1 MEVEQ
6 DSNIMT
12 GWIREQATL
21 LNKPY
26 GEIQRILLV
35 PTARGH
41 KSLFSKWLAYKKTV
55 PLSKPLQMPTQ
66 LYDYGAQPTTSY
78 VRGVIDD
85 EPDEEEYDEVESA
98 QSGRVVWRKR
108 EEGDDRWYIPKQFQN
123 PRGKPKTAADK
134 KKKAFFKLLD
144 AEKMDEFPV
153 APIVKQYRPMTTQ
166 EAYDNEAYLGRLKR
180 DEATLRDDRE
190 DMEQNGMDREILEFE
205 NRIANTKEKLRLLL
219 ESREIGGA
227 EGKGMRN
234 KKNFGKKLGEDLKE
248 LFGGGVPTNEIS
260 GGALKASEL
269 KALLKASY
277 SGENKVGDFVLDKR
291 LSTQTSKVYYNP
303 TTQQTVVAHKGTEG
317 LTDWMNNIAFA
328 VGGRWLYEKTD
339 RFKEAERVQRGAE
352 AAYGTDNLSTI
363 GHSQGALQSEIL
375 GQKGKEV
382 ITLNKPSRPF
392 EKSASS
398 KQTDIRTER
407 DPVSI
412 FTDPDITIESESWNP
427 LTEHSTDVLD
437 RLDPERMI
445 GEGLKSV
452 NQKIHHFKR
461 CIGMGVI
468 LSTPQSPAYREYS
481 SLIGQR
487 NRMMKQMKRKF

>member
-1 MEVEQ
+1 MEVEE
-6 DSNIMT
+6 DANIMT
-12 GWIREQATL
+12 GWIREQSTL

-26 GEIQRILLV
+26 AEIQRILLV

-41 KSLFSKWLAYKKTV
+41 KSLFSKWLAYKKTI
-55 PLSKPLQMPTQ
+55 PLSKPLQTPTQ
-66 LYDYGAQPTTSY
+66 LYDYGAEPTTPY

-85 EPDEEEYDEVESA
+85 KPEEEEYEEYERA
-98 QSGRVVWRKR
+98 GTSGRVVWRKR
-108 EEGDDRWYIPKQFQN
+108 EEGDDRWYIPKQFQ
-123 PRGKPKTAADK
+123 KPKDK
-134 KKKAFFKLLD
+134 PKDKPKGKKVRVKVD
-144 AEKMDEFPV
+144 EVEEFPV

-166 EAYDNEAYLGRLKR
+166 EAYDNQAYIDRLKR
-180 DEATLRDDRE
+180 DEAILRDFRE
-190 DMEQNGMDREILEFE
+190 EMERDGMDREILEYE
-205 NRIANTKEKLRLLL
+205 NRIANTKHKIRILL
-219 ESREIGGA
+219 ESREISGA
-227 EGKGMRN
+227 EGKG
-234 KKNFGKKLGEDLKE
+234 
-248 LFGGGVPTNEIS
+248 IS

-339 RFKEAERVQRGAE
+339 RFKEAERVQLGAE

>member
-1 MEVEQ
+1 MEVE
-6 DSNIMT
+6 DDANIMT

-66 LYDYGAQPTTSY
+66 LYDYSAQPTTPY

-85 EPDEEEYDEVESA
+85 KPEEDEYEEYETAGS
-98 QSGRVVWRKR
+98 SGRVVWRKR

-123 PRGKPKTAADK
+123 PRGKPKEKPKGK
-134 KKKAFFKLLD
+134 KVRVKVD
-144 AEKMDEFPV
+144 EVEEFPV
-153 APIVKQYRPMTTQ
+153 APIIKQYRPMTTQ
-166 EAYDNEAYLGRLKR
+166 EAYDNQAYIDRLKR
-180 DEATLRDDRE
+180 DETTLRDFRE
-190 DMEQNGMDREILEFE
+190 EMERDGMDREILEYE
-205 NRIANTKEKLRLLL
+205 NRIANTKHKIRILL

-277 SGENKVGDFVLDKR
+277 SGEKKVGDFVLDKR

>member
-1 MEVEQ
+1 MEVEE

-78 VRGVIDD
+78 VRGVID
-85 EPDEEEYDEVESA
+85 EPEEEEYDEVESA

-108 EEGDDRWYIPKQFQN
+108 EEGDDRWYIPKEFQN
-123 PRGKPKTAADK
+123 PRGKPKTDK

-144 AEKMDEFPV
+144 AEKMDEYPV

-166 EAYDNEAYLGRLKR
+166 EAYDNEAYFGRLKR
-180 DEATLRDDRE
+180 DEATLRDNRE

-219 ESREIGGA
+219 ESREISGA
-227 EGKGMRN
+227 EGKG
-234 KKNFGKKLGEDLKE
+234 
-248 LFGGGVPTNEIS
+248 IS